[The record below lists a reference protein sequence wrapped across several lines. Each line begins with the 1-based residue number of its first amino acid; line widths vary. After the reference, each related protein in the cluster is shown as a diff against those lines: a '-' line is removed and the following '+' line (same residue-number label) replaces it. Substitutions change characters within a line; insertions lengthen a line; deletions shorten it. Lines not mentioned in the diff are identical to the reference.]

1 MSVNKQVK
9 ANKQQ
14 DKEKNKLNKNE
25 MNAMNGRLNIWV
37 MNITEYTGKYPLYTG
52 KYPLSTISSI

>member
-37 MNITEYTGKYPLYTG
+37 MNITEYTGKYPL
-52 KYPLSTISSI
+52 STISSI